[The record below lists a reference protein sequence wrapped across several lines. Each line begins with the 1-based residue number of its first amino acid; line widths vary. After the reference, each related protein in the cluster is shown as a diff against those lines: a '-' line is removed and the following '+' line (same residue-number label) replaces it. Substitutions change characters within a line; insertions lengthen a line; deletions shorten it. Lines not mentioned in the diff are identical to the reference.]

1 MLSLIFGVIGLN
13 NFSRDPSV
21 LEGLTS
27 IPGSE
32 YSHIGLFLGNMLT
45 IIRISVGDFDF
56 SGSSFLDHKL
66 NIIYWMVW
74 VIIIFI
80 MCIIFLNFIIAE
92 ASASYE
98 RISGNIENFLLFQ
111 KVALIFESEEVMF
124 KSLKTTDRFP
134 MYVVVREKEE

>member
-1 MLSLIFGVIGLN
+1 MYMLSLIFGVIGLN
-13 NFSRDPSV
+13 NFSRNPELVANLSA
-21 LEGLTS
+21 L
-27 IPGSE
+27 PGSE
-32 YSHIGLFLGNMLT
+32 YKHIGLFLGNMLT

-66 NIIYWMVW
+66 NIIYWIVW

-124 KSLKTTDRFP
+124 
-134 MYVVVREKEE
+134 